1 MDLINIYNYF
11 AQHKSLVGIFVL
23 ALLFKLSRA
32 VVGVELVVYASLC
45 MLLLALRHLKMCS
58 ISDDFDI

>member
-1 MDLINIYNYF
+1 M
-11 AQHKSLVGIFVL
+11 L
-23 ALLFKLSRA
+23 ALLFKLSVG
-32 VVGVELVVYASLC
+32 VVGVELVVYATLC